1 MEKNSRH
8 KKLDTLSSSQTTHP
22 QEKPTNQTG
31 LRAFLKAPEKLGAPL
46 LLINSRN
53 ADFAKQYVREN
64 SIKSQ
69 IVLGDSDLISNKT
82 VNYIVK

>member
-1 MEKNSRH
+1 MEI
-8 KKLDTLSSSQTTHP
+8 TSQMDFA
-22 QEKPTNQTG
+22 G
-31 LRAFLKAPEKLGAPL
+31 GVLAEKLGAPL